1 MNAPWDSKYTIN
13 INAEM
18 NYWPAEVTNLS
29 ETHEP
34 LFDMISDLSVTGK
47 ETAQVLYGADGWMA
61 HHNTDIWRVCGPIDG
76 AFWGMWPNGGAWLA
90 QHLWQHYLYTGDKE
104 FLEKYYPILK
114 GTADF
119 FVSYLVKHPRYGWLV
134 SAPSVS
140 PEQGYAWA
148 GTSITAGCTM
158 DNQIAFD
165 ALYSTMLATE
175 ILALIQHG
183 HRPTTKP

>member
-1 MNAPWDSKYTIN
+1 MAALLFQYGRYLLISSSQPGGQPANLQGIWNHSVNAPWDSKYTIN

-104 FLEKYYPILK
+104 FLEKYYPEKAYAIK
-114 GTADF
+114 KIKPDEE
-119 FVSYLVKHPRYGWLV
+119 YLIDCYDM
-134 SAPSVS
+134 S
-140 PEQGYAWA
+140 
-148 GTSITAGCTM
+148 
-158 DNQIAFD
+158 
-165 ALYSTMLATE
+165 
-175 ILALIQHG
+175 
-183 HRPTTKP
+183 